1 MTTKYPQYKIVE
13 MLDTSPESL
22 GSQNLRVFYQVQ
34 IRRWETGMVKDHDGT
49 GPLYYNTTDGVVIE
63 VGNPGKWMA
72 CMDSNGP
79 LIYATQCEALDKLQ
93 ELRKVHD

>member
-49 GPLYYNTTDGVVIE
+49 GPLYYNTPDGVVME
-63 VGNPGKWMA
+63 VGGPGKLMV

-79 LIYATQCEALDKLQ
+79 LIYATRGEALDKLQ
-93 ELRKVHD
+93 ELRNVHD

>member
-1 MTTKYPQYKIVE
+1 MTTKYPQYKMVE

-34 IRRWETGMVKDHDGT
+34 IRRWETGLIRDHDGT
-49 GPLYYNTTDGVVIE
+49 GPLYYNTTDGVPMR
-63 VGNPGKWMA
+63 VGGPGQWMA

-79 LIYATQCEALDKLQ
+79 LIYATRGEALDKIE